1 MPFPQYSD
9 QNQQAPEPRNLV
21 NRTISY
27 QQKSFSHSKQI
38 LLITNPIVWHRS
50 TPFYLPLIHIFA

>member
-1 MPFPQYSD
+1 MNCFQNDKNRTGNRMPFPQYSD

-27 QQKSFSHSKQI
+27 QQKSFSHS
-38 LLITNPIVWHRS
+38 
-50 TPFYLPLIHIFA
+50 